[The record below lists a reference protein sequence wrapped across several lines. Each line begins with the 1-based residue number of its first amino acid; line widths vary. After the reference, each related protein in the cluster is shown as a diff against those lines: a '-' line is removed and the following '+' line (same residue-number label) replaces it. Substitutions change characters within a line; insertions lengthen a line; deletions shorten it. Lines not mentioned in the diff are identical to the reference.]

1 MEKVKLEIALPE
13 SATLKIGEQYIEV
26 IPFLDASTQGAL
38 IYKYIEDLFST
49 DGVSFIDTVE
59 KRRFNAEVAQMMYIL
74 QSNTNI
80 DITQLDDSMFF
91 DSQYWHKIIE
101 RITNYFYF
109 RELQE
114 KIVEDYEKQI
124 DKLTSTGF
132 VLSGLMEK
140 LSLFV
145 DSLSELTP
153 ETLESLQKTGE
164 ELIEKLEN
172 SKIVEDMERGE
183 E

>member
-1 MEKVKLEIALPE
+1 MEKVKLEFASPE
-13 SATLKIGEQYIEV
+13 NVALKIGEQYIEV
-26 IPFLDASTQGAL
+26 TPFLDVSTQAAL

-49 DGVSFIDTVE
+49 EGKNFIDTVE

-74 QSNTNI
+74 QTNTNI
-80 DITQLDDSMFF
+80 DIGELDDSLFF
-91 DSQYWHKIIE
+91 DSQYWHSIIE
-101 RITNYFYF
+101 RIKNYFYF
-109 RELQE
+109 RTLQE
-114 KIVEDYEKQI
+114 KIVEDYEKQV

-140 LSLFV
+140 LSSFV

-172 SKIVEDMERGE
+172 SKVVEDMERGKE
-183 E
+183 